1 MKGPT
6 PVSVLVALGAM
17 TEVKGS
23 TPVQGIGGIWGGGMT
38 EVKGIKYRETVTL
51 LASLFPH

>member
-1 MKGPT
+1 MLVALRSHDGVKGPT

-23 TPVQGIGGIWGGGMT
+23 TPVQGIGGVWGGGHDRS
-38 EVKGIKYRETVTL
+38 EGNQI
-51 LASLFPH
+51 